1 MATFAVPQTLPS
13 AVPKREAELVRF
25 VGSLCTATSLEQLER
40 RFLAG
45 FVRFGPAL
53 ADSLPGVLGETI
65 DRIKAR
71 ERLER
76 ERDDAVAA
84 LDRLTAVLEVQR
96 ERPEIAPGALAP
108 LTQREAEVAVLI
120 SEGLADREIAQ
131 RLYLSHH
138 TVSQY
143 VKRIYRKLDV
153 DCRVGLTRLLLG
165 AT

>member
-13 AVPKREAELVRF
+13 AAATRDADLVRF
-25 VGSLCTATSLEQLER
+25 VGSLCAATTLQQLER

-71 ERLER
+71 DRLER

-96 ERPEIAPGALAP
+96 ERPEVAPGALAP

-120 SEGLADREIAQ
+120 AEGLADREIAE
-131 RLYLSHH
+131 RLFLSHH

-143 VKRIYRKLDV
+143 VKRIYRKLEV
-153 DCRVGLTRLLLG
+153 GSRVGLTRLLLG

>member
-13 AVPKREAELVRF
+13 TREADLVRF
-25 VGSLCTATSLEQLER
+25 VGSLCAATSLEQLER

-45 FVRFGPAL
+45 FVRFGPTL
-53 ADSLPGVLGETI
+53 ADALPGVLGETI
-65 DRIKAR
+65 DRINAR
-71 ERLER
+71 DRLER
-76 ERDDAVAA
+76 ERDDALAA
-84 LDRLTAVLEVQR
+84 LDRITAVLEVQR
-96 ERPEIAPGALAP
+96 ERPQIAPQALVP

-120 SEGLADREIAQ
+120 AEGLADREIAQ

-143 VKRIYRKLDV
+143 AKRIYRKLDV
-153 DCRVGLTRLLLG
+153 DSRVGLTRRLLG

>member
-13 AVPKREAELVRF
+13 ATPSREAELVRF
-25 VGSLCTATSLEQLER
+25 VGSLCAATSLEQLER

-53 ADSLPGVLGETI
+53 ADALPGVLGETI
-65 DRIKAR
+65 ARIKAR
-71 ERLER
+71 DRLER

-84 LDRLTAVLEVQR
+84 LDRMVAALELQR
-96 ERPEIAPGALAP
+96 ERPGIEPLVLAP
-108 LTQREAEVAVLI
+108 LTPREIEVAVLI
-120 SEGLADREIAQ
+120 VDGLADREIAQ

-143 VKRIYRKLDV
+143 VKRIYRKLEV
-153 DCRVGLTRLLLG
+153 GSRVGLTRLLLG

>member
-13 AVPKREAELVRF
+13 AREVELVRLL
-25 VGSLCTATSLEQLER
+25 GSLCAAIRIEQ
-40 RFLAG
+40 
-45 FVRFGPAL
+45 
-53 ADSLPGVLGETI
+53 
-65 DRIKAR
+65 
-71 ERLER
+71 LER
-76 ERDDAVAA
+76 ERDDALAA

-96 ERPEIAPGALAP
+96 ARPEIAPAPLAS

-120 SEGLADREIAQ
+120 AEGLADREIAQ